1 MQLFP
6 SLGPLDMIILDLLNL
21 VLTKVLKVLNRVL
34 VDNRELFIQEAQER
48 IN

>member
-6 SLGPLDMIILDLLNL
+6 SLGPLDMIILDVLNL
-21 VLTKVLKVLNRVL
+21 VLTKLLEALNRVL

>member
-1 MQLFP
+1 
-6 SLGPLDMIILDLLNL
+6 MIILDLLNL